1 MINILLADDH
11 QILIDGIRSFL
22 EKYDDIQVV
31 AEANNGQEVL
41 DILKAQS
48 TNIDIAVLDIEM
60 PILDG
65 IETCKDIRRNYPQIK
80 VLIISMYNKQDFVLK
95 LIQNGAAGYIL
106 KERTKEDLVTAIKN
120 VNAGNTHYGLKV
132 MENAVKTPQKE
143 KEIVQLSER
152 EIEVLQLV
160 AEAYSSKEISALLNI
175 SETTV
180 NTHRRNMMGKLE
192 INNVVDL
199 TRYAIKHGY
208 SKIE

>member
-1 MINILLADDH
+1 MIKILLADDH

-22 EKYDDIQVV
+22 EKYEDIQVV

-41 DILKAQS
+41 DILETRS
-48 TNIDIAVLDIEM
+48 TDIDIAVLDIEM

-65 IETCKDIRRNYPQIK
+65 IETCKIIRKNYKHIK
-80 VLIISMYNKQDFVLK
+80 VLIVSMFNTKEFVLK

-120 VNAGNTHYGLKV
+120 VYAGNTYYGLKV
-132 MENAVKTPQKE
+132 MENAVKDPQEE
-143 KEIVQLSER
+143 KELVQLSER
-152 EIEVLQLV
+152 EIEVLKLV

-180 NTHRRNMMGKLE
+180 NTHRRNIMTKLK
-192 INNVVDL
+192 IKNVVDL